1 MTRLEDCSCY
11 PDKVIKNFVDYKLTD
26 SEKSVL
32 WKGLKFAIP
41 PNKPK
46 YVGFV
51 LPFMFLFCDI
61 KSSNLSFPQTKP
73 VKLKILDITSSSFD
87 CFNGNKIKI
96 NFCGKEFK
104 ALHNLRKQKHLVI
117 KKADKDNVLQI
128 LRTLSF
134 TIFMAF
140 IQILLNMNIYFNQ
153 NLLTFW
159 LYVRQTWMS

>member
-1 MTRLEDCSCY
+1 MKNLFCEKALNLLFHLTSLNMWVLCY
-11 PDKVIKNFVDYKLTD
+11 CL
-26 SEKSVL
+26 
-32 WKGLKFAIP
+32 
-41 PNKPK
+41 
-46 YVGFV
+46 
-51 LPFMFLFCDI
+51 FLFCDI

-73 VKLKILDITSSSFD
+73 VKLKILDITFSSFD

-96 NFCGKEFK
+96 NFSGKEFK

-117 KKADKDNVLQI
+117 KKADKDNSVLQI